1 LINPRSSPTLLLQSS
16 TYVHF
21 KNLAAF
27 GGFYHKGTK
36 TLRHKE
42 SDTSALCA
50 SLSLFLHSIFTL
62 NMNDQKLSDEEE
74 YIGKAIVHSAYLVH
88 STLGPG
94 LLEKIYEICLTHE
107 LTKAGLVVER
117 QVNVPL
123 VYDNIVFEEGLRLD
137 LLVNGTVVIELKAVD
152 TIHPI
157 WEAQIISQLR
167 LTDLNLGYLINFN
180 VALIKNGIR
189 RFRN

>member
-1 LINPRSSPTLLLQSS
+1 
-16 TYVHF
+16 
-21 KNLAAF
+21 
-27 GGFYHKGTK
+27 
-36 TLRHKE
+36 
-42 SDTSALCA
+42 
-50 SLSLFLHSIFTL
+50 
-62 NMNDQKLSDEEE
+62 MNDQKLSDEEE

-117 QVNVPL
+117 QVNVPI
-123 VYDNIVFEEGLRLD
+123 VYDNIVFEKGLRLD

-152 TIHPI
+152 TIHPV

>member
-1 LINPRSSPTLLLQSS
+1 
-16 TYVHF
+16 
-21 KNLAAF
+21 
-27 GGFYHKGTK
+27 
-36 TLRHKE
+36 
-42 SDTSALCA
+42 
-50 SLSLFLHSIFTL
+50 
-62 NMNDQKLSDEEE
+62 MNDQKLSDEEE

-117 QVNVPL
+117 QVNVPI
-123 VYDNIVFEEGLRLD
+123 VYDNIVFEKGLRLD
-137 LLVNGTVVIELKAVD
+137 LLVNGTVEIEFKAVD
-152 TIHPI
+152 TIHPV

>member
-1 LINPRSSPTLLLQSS
+1 
-16 TYVHF
+16 
-21 KNLAAF
+21 
-27 GGFYHKGTK
+27 
-36 TLRHKE
+36 
-42 SDTSALCA
+42 
-50 SLSLFLHSIFTL
+50 
-62 NMNDQKLSDEEE
+62 MNDQKLSDEEE

-117 QVNVPL
+117 QVNVPI
-123 VYDNIVFEEGLRLD
+123 VYDNIIFEEGLRLD

-152 TIHPI
+152 TIHPV

>member
-1 LINPRSSPTLLLQSS
+1 
-16 TYVHF
+16 
-21 KNLAAF
+21 
-27 GGFYHKGTK
+27 
-36 TLRHKE
+36 
-42 SDTSALCA
+42 
-50 SLSLFLHSIFTL
+50 
-62 NMNDQKLSDEEE
+62 MNDQKLSDEEE

-117 QVNVPL
+117 QVNVPI

-152 TIHPI
+152 TIHPV
-157 WEAQIISQLR
+157 WEAQIIIQLR

>member
-1 LINPRSSPTLLLQSS
+1 
-16 TYVHF
+16 
-21 KNLAAF
+21 
-27 GGFYHKGTK
+27 
-36 TLRHKE
+36 
-42 SDTSALCA
+42 
-50 SLSLFLHSIFTL
+50 
-62 NMNDQKLSDEEE
+62 MNDQKLSDEEE

-88 STLGPG
+88 SILGPG

-117 QVNVPL
+117 QVNVPI

-152 TIHPI
+152 TIHPV

-167 LTDLNLGYLINFN
+167 LTDLNLGYLIKFN

>member
-1 LINPRSSPTLLLQSS
+1 
-16 TYVHF
+16 
-21 KNLAAF
+21 
-27 GGFYHKGTK
+27 
-36 TLRHKE
+36 
-42 SDTSALCA
+42 
-50 SLSLFLHSIFTL
+50 
-62 NMNDQKLSDEEE
+62 MNDQKLSDEEE

-117 QVNVPL
+117 QVNVPI

-152 TIHPI
+152 TIHPV

-167 LTDLNLGYLINFN
+167 LTDLNLGYMINFN

>member
-1 LINPRSSPTLLLQSS
+1 
-16 TYVHF
+16 
-21 KNLAAF
+21 
-27 GGFYHKGTK
+27 
-36 TLRHKE
+36 
-42 SDTSALCA
+42 
-50 SLSLFLHSIFTL
+50 
-62 NMNDQKLSDEEE
+62 MNDQKLSDEEE

-117 QVNVPL
+117 QVNVPI
-123 VYDNIVFEEGLRLD
+123 VYDNIIFEEGLRLD
-137 LLVNGTVVIELKAVD
+137 LLVNGTVVIELKVVD
-152 TIHPI
+152 TIHPD

>member
-1 LINPRSSPTLLLQSS
+1 
-16 TYVHF
+16 
-21 KNLAAF
+21 
-27 GGFYHKGTK
+27 
-36 TLRHKE
+36 
-42 SDTSALCA
+42 
-50 SLSLFLHSIFTL
+50 
-62 NMNDQKLSDEEE
+62 MNDQKLSDEEE

-88 STLGPG
+88 SNLGPG

-117 QVNVPL
+117 QVNVPI

-152 TIHPI
+152 TIHPV

-167 LTDLNLGYLINFN
+167 LTNLNLGYLINFN

>member
-1 LINPRSSPTLLLQSS
+1 
-16 TYVHF
+16 
-21 KNLAAF
+21 
-27 GGFYHKGTK
+27 
-36 TLRHKE
+36 
-42 SDTSALCA
+42 
-50 SLSLFLHSIFTL
+50 
-62 NMNDQKLSDEEE
+62 MNDQKLSDEEE

-117 QVNVPL
+117 QVNVPI

-152 TIHPI
+152 TIHPV

>member
-1 LINPRSSPTLLLQSS
+1 
-16 TYVHF
+16 
-21 KNLAAF
+21 
-27 GGFYHKGTK
+27 
-36 TLRHKE
+36 
-42 SDTSALCA
+42 
-50 SLSLFLHSIFTL
+50 
-62 NMNDQKLSDEEE
+62 MNDQKLSDEEE

-94 LLEKIYEICLTHE
+94 LLEKIYETCLTHE

-117 QVNVPL
+117 QVNVPI

-137 LLVNGTVVIELKAVD
+137 LLVNGAVVIELKAVD
-152 TIHPI
+152 TIHPV

-180 VALIKNGIR
+180 VAFIKNGIR

>member
-1 LINPRSSPTLLLQSS
+1 
-16 TYVHF
+16 
-21 KNLAAF
+21 
-27 GGFYHKGTK
+27 
-36 TLRHKE
+36 
-42 SDTSALCA
+42 
-50 SLSLFLHSIFTL
+50 
-62 NMNDQKLSDEEE
+62 MNDQKLSDEEE

-88 STLGPG
+88 SILGPG

-117 QVNVPL
+117 QVNVPI

-152 TIHPI
+152 TIHPV

-167 LTDLNLGYLINFN
+167 LTDLNLGYLIDFN

>member
-1 LINPRSSPTLLLQSS
+1 
-16 TYVHF
+16 
-21 KNLAAF
+21 
-27 GGFYHKGTK
+27 
-36 TLRHKE
+36 
-42 SDTSALCA
+42 
-50 SLSLFLHSIFTL
+50 
-62 NMNDQKLSDEEE
+62 MNDQKLSDEEE
-74 YIGKAIVHSAYLVH
+74 YIGKVIVHSAYLVH

-117 QVNVPL
+117 QVNVPI

-152 TIHPI
+152 TIHPV

>member
-1 LINPRSSPTLLLQSS
+1 
-16 TYVHF
+16 
-21 KNLAAF
+21 
-27 GGFYHKGTK
+27 
-36 TLRHKE
+36 
-42 SDTSALCA
+42 
-50 SLSLFLHSIFTL
+50 
-62 NMNDQKLSDEEE
+62 MNDQKLSDEEE

-88 STLGPG
+88 SNLGPG

-117 QVNVPL
+117 QVNVPI

-152 TIHPI
+152 MIHPV